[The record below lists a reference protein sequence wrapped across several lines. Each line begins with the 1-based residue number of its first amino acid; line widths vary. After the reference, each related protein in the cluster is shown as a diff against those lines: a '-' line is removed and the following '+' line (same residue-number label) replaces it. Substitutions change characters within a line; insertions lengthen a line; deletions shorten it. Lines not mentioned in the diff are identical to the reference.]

1 MCKQE
6 HIECLSGNMLGCSSE
21 KNGEWKKNFVK
32 KSHMLWKKRIID
44 DATSDESGDE
54 DFICDFS
61 EPESDISVDE
71 NNNYTSLED
80 INLEK
85 YVLYVS
91 EQKNVHLAS
100 IVEYTVDK
108 VILKIARKYGIRG
121 NQITFIWPAVDQLV
135 VVENFA
141 KHLKGLPDPI
151 ADRRYSLTFRLEAFG
166 KILPKNIL

>member
-32 KSHMLWKKRIID
+32 KSLKLRKKRIVD

-54 DFICDFS
+54 EFICDFS

-80 INLEK
+80 INLEM
-85 YVLYVS
+85 YVLYVT
-91 EQKNVHLAS
+91 EQKNVHLDS
-100 IVEYTVDK
+100 IVE
-108 VILKIARKYGIRG
+108 IL
-121 NQITFIWPAVDQLV
+121 
-135 VVENFA
+135 
-141 KHLKGLPDPI
+141 
-151 ADRRYSLTFRLEAFG
+151 
-166 KILPKNIL
+166 

>member
-1 MCKQE
+1 MVNGRK
-6 HIECLSGNMLGCSSE
+6 ILLKNLLSYE
-21 KNGEWKKNFVK
+21 
-32 KSHMLWKKRIID
+32 KKRILD

-108 VILKIARKYGIRG
+108 VILKIARKYGILG

-141 KHLKGLPDPI
+141 KHLKGLPVPI

-166 KILPKNIL
+166 KILPKIFYNIDLISLIL